1 MHFLQNQC
9 FFLFHT
15 LVSEITEILDKWMP
29 ISIAEDFDNV
39 GLIIGNPD
47 SLVKNILV
55 TLDTTSNV
63 IDEAIDNNCNLIIS
77 YHPIIFNDLKKV
89 TSDSGYV
96 QKSVIKAVKNNI
108 SVYAIHTSLD
118 NHAEGISYFLSK
130 KIGLKNTSILIPKIN
145 HDSNLKLGMGIKG
158 ELEKPLEEDDFF
170 NLLKDKLNLKY
181 IRHSLK
187 LNRTVSKV
195 SIVVGSGSFAIKNSL
210 DSNVDAFITSDLK
223 YHNFFEVDDKAL
235 LIDIGHYESEN
246 HIKLIIKE
254 FLIKNLPNFTILL
267 SKENI
272 NPVNYY

>member
-1 MHFLQNQC
+1 MK
-9 FFLFHT
+9 
-15 LVSEITEILDKWMP
+15 VSEITEILDKWMP

-39 GLIIGNPD
+39 GLIICNPD

-96 QKSVIKAVKNNI
+96 QKSVIKSVKNNI
-108 SVYAIHTSLD
+108 SVYALHTSLD
-118 NHAEGISYFLSK
+118 NHAKGISYFLSK

-181 IRHSLK
+181 LRHSLK
-187 LNRTVSKV
+187 LNRKVSKV

-223 YHNFFEVDDKAL
+223 YHNFFEADDKAL

-254 FLIKNLPNFTILL
+254 FLIKNSPNFIWFSL
-267 SKENI
+267 S
-272 NPVNYY
+272 

>member
-1 MHFLQNQC
+1 MK
-9 FFLFHT
+9 
-15 LVSEITEILDKWMP
+15 VSEITEILNKWMP

-39 GLIIGNPD
+39 GLLIGSPN

-89 TSDSGYV
+89 TLDSGYV

-118 NHAEGISYFLSK
+118 NHAKGISYFLSK
-130 KIGLKNTSILIPKIN
+130 KIGLKNTSVLIPKKN

-158 ELEKPLEEDDFF
+158 KLEKPLEEDDFF

-181 IRHSLK
+181 LRHSVK
-187 LNRTVSKV
+187 LNRKVSKV
-195 SIVVGSGSFAIKNSL
+195 SVVAGSGSFAIKDSL

-223 YHNFFEVDDKAL
+223 YHNFFRK
-235 LIDIGHYESEN
+235 
-246 HIKLIIKE
+246 
-254 FLIKNLPNFTILL
+254 
-267 SKENI
+267 
-272 NPVNYY
+272 

>member
-1 MHFLQNQC
+1 MK
-9 FFLFHT
+9 
-15 LVSEITEILDKWMP
+15 VSEITEILDKWMP

-108 SVYAIHTSLD
+108 SVYALHTSLD
-118 NHAEGISYFLSK
+118 NHAKGISYFLSK

-181 IRHSLK
+181 LRHSLK
-187 LNRTVSKV
+187 LNRKVSKV

-210 DSNVDAFITSDLK
+210 ECNVDAFITSDLK
-223 YHNFFEVDDKAL
+223 YHNFFEADNQAV

-254 FLIKNLPNFTILL
+254 FLNKKLPNFTILL
-267 SKENI
+267 SKQNI

>member
-1 MHFLQNQC
+1 
-9 FFLFHT
+9 
-15 LVSEITEILDKWMP
+15 
-29 ISIAEDFDNV
+29 
-39 GLIIGNPD
+39 
-47 SLVKNILV
+47 
-55 TLDTTSNV
+55 
-63 IDEAIDNNCNLIIS
+63 
-77 YHPIIFNDLKKV
+77 
-89 TSDSGYV
+89 
-96 QKSVIKAVKNNI
+96 
-108 SVYAIHTSLD
+108 
-118 NHAEGISYFLSK
+118 
-130 KIGLKNTSILIPKIN
+130 
-145 HDSNLKLGMGIKG
+145 MGIKG

-181 IRHSLK
+181 LRHSLK
-187 LNRTVSKV
+187 LNRKVSKI

-223 YHNFFEVDDKAL
+223 YHNFFEADDKAL

>member
-1 MHFLQNQC
+1 
-9 FFLFHT
+9 
-15 LVSEITEILDKWMP
+15 
-29 ISIAEDFDNV
+29 
-39 GLIIGNPD
+39 
-47 SLVKNILV
+47 
-55 TLDTTSNV
+55 
-63 IDEAIDNNCNLIIS
+63 
-77 YHPIIFNDLKKV
+77 
-89 TSDSGYV
+89 
-96 QKSVIKAVKNNI
+96 
-108 SVYAIHTSLD
+108 
-118 NHAEGISYFLSK
+118 
-130 KIGLKNTSILIPKIN
+130 
-145 HDSNLKLGMGIKG
+145 MGIKG
-158 ELEKPLEEDDFF
+158 ELEKPIEEDDFF

>member
-1 MHFLQNQC
+1 MK
-9 FFLFHT
+9 
-15 LVSEITEILDKWMP
+15 VSEIKEILDHWMP

-39 GLIIGNPD
+39 GLIVGDLN
-47 SLVKNILV
+47 SEVKNILV
-55 TLDTTSNV
+55 TLDTTQNV
-63 IDEAIDNNCNLIIS
+63 VDEALDKDCNLIVS

-89 TSDSGYV
+89 TLDSGYV

-118 NHAEGISYFLSK
+118 NHAKGISYFLSK
-130 KIGLKNTSILIPKIN
+130 KIGLKNTSVLIPKKN

-158 ELEKPLEEDDFF
+158 KLEKPLEEDDFF

-181 IRHSLK
+181 LRHSVK
-187 LNRTVSKV
+187 LNRKVSKV
-195 SIVVGSGSFAIKNSL
+195 SVVAGSGSFAIKDSL

-223 YHNFFEVDDKAL
+223 YHNFFEADNETL

-246 HIKLIIKE
+246 HIKLIIKD